1 MKLLIATLS
10 ALALFVPAA
19 MAETSAKPKED
30 KVICK
35 RQEAIGT
42 RLGGKRICMKASE
55 WKAAAELHRDELD
68 REQRQTLPNP
78 N

>member
-1 MKLLIATLS
+1 MKFQIAILSVFSVFASS
-10 ALALFVPAA
+10 ALA
-19 MAETSAKPKED
+19 ETANKPKED

-35 RQEAIGT
+35 RQEAVGT

-68 REQRQTLPNP
+68 REQRQTLPNA